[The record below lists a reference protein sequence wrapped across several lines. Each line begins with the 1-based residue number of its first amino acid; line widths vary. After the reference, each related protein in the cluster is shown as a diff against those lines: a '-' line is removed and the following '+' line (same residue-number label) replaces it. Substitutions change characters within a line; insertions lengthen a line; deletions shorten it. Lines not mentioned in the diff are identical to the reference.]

1 MYDFYG
7 SYLKVIDRLDDAD
20 VKNCQ
25 IIQFIIHRNYE
36 LRFDMYSSQLYDQ
49 QRKTMAAF
57 SNYKPLDTSIV
68 ISSDNKL
75 ICSIVSI
82 INLSRELHMN
92 SRHDRCLNNDHVA
105 IILCVEEVI
114 ESLLCVFKTKLDPY
128 DESDEEW
135 YGD

>member
-7 SYLKVIDRLDDAD
+7 SYLKVIDRLDDVD

-36 LRFDMYSSQLYDQ
+36 LRFDMYSSQLYEQ

-57 SNYKPLDTSIV
+57 SNYKPLDTPIV
-68 ISSDNKL
+68 ITSDNKL

-105 IILCVEEVI
+105 INLCVEEVI